1 MRRFLSTSWQVVSA
15 PFRLLFWLVMLPIRA
30 AKRAHRFLTEP
41 VEDRPLLESFTNIIQ
56 DKNTQADFWSHI
68 EVLRHHILRSLL
80 YLIVT
85 TVVSFTFTER
95 LIRYLAQLVGGLETL
110 RAIEVTESI
119 GVFMR
124 VALLAGFI
132 FAVPFIVFEF
142 WLFIAPGLTPR
153 TRQISLVFIPL
164 AALFF
169 AAGVLVAYY
178 VLLPP
183 ALQFLLDFMGIRAE
197 LRPQSYFSFVTSLLF
212 WIGIVFEFPLVVF
225 ALTWLNILQP
235 YMLVAQ
241 WRFAIVIIAIL
252 AAIIT
257 PTVDPVNMGLLML
270 PMSALYFISIGMGY
284 FARSLRRKDKN
295 EKVG

>member
-1 MRRFLSTSWQVVSA
+1 MRKFFSVLWRLVSA
-15 PFRLLFWLVMLPIRA
+15 PFRLLFWLIMLPIRGLKKA
-30 AKRAHRFLTEP
+30 YHFLTDP
-41 VEDRPLLESFTNIIQ
+41 VEDRPLTDSFADILENKDVRASLW
-56 DKNTQADFWSHI
+56 DHI
-68 EVLRHHILRSLL
+68 EGLRRHILRSLL
-80 YLIVT
+80 YLIIT
-85 TVVSFTFTER
+85 TVISFTFTER
-95 LIRYLAQLVGGLETL
+95 LINYLAQLVGGLEAL
-110 RAIEVTESI
+110 RAIEVTESV

-132 FAVPFIVFEF
+132 FAVPLIVFEL

-164 AALFF
+164 ATVFF

-178 VLLPP
+178 LLLPP
-183 ALQFLLDFMGIRAE
+183 ALKFLLDFMGIRAE
-197 LRPQSYFSFVTSLLF
+197 LRPQSYFNFITSLLF
-212 WIGIVFEFPLVVF
+212 WIGVVFEFPLVVF
-225 ALTWLNILQP
+225 ALTWLNFLQP
-235 YMLVAQ
+235 HMLVAQ

-270 PMSALYFISIGMGY
+270 PMTLLYFISIGMSY

-295 EKVG
+295 KRAN